1 MKIKII
7 VFLCIIILSGCRLN
21 GQMQMPRDV
30 VTGAEQMEA
39 YLPLLKD
46 KKVGIVANHTS
57 MVGDIHLVD
66 TLLKHDVNI
75 LRIFSPEHGFRG
87 QAGAGEHVRDDVDQ
101 VTDLPIVSLYGSH
114 RKPTKEDLKGI
125 DMMVFDMQDVGTR
138 FYTYISTMTYVMDA
152 CAQFNVPLIV
162 LDRPNPN
169 GFYVDGPVLDP
180 GFTSFVGLH
189 PVPVV
194 YGMTIGEYALMV
206 NGERWLDD
214 GRHCTLKVI
223 KLDNYDHNTLYDLP
237 LKPSP
242 NLPNMK
248 SVYLYPSLCF
258 FEGTIVSVGRGTEYP
273 FQVIG
278 HPDYHLGSYTFTP
291 QSTPGAALHP
301 KHEGKSCNGHNL
313 QAATSDI
320 LDERKLNL
328 SWLIAMYKALLVNH
342 GFFNN
347 YFDKLA
353 GTDKLRKQIKSGL
366 SESEI
371 RKSWQKDVMKFK
383 EIRRQ
388 YLLYAD
394 FE

>member
-1 MKIKII
+1 MKTKII
-7 VFLCIIILSGCRLN
+7 VFLCIITLTGCRSN
-21 GQMQMPRDV
+21 GQMLMPRDV
-30 VTGAEQMEA
+30 LTGAERMEA
-39 YLPLLKD
+39 YLPLLKNN
-46 KKVGIVANHTS
+46 KVGIVANHTS

-66 TLLKHDVNI
+66 TLLKRDVEI

-87 QAGAGEHVRDDVDQ
+87 QAGAGEHVKDDVDQ
-101 VTDLPIVSLYGSH
+101 ITGLPIVSLYGSH
-114 RKPTKEDLKGI
+114 RKPTEEDLKGI
-125 DMMVFDMQDVGTR
+125 DMMVFDMQDVGAR

-152 CAQFNVPLIV
+152 CAEFDVPLIV

-169 GFYVDGPVLDP
+169 GFYVDGPVLEP
-180 GFTSFVGLH
+180 EFTSFVGMH

-223 KLDNYDHNTLYDLP
+223 KLEHYDHNTLYDLP
-237 LKPSP
+237 VKPSP

-273 FQVIG
+273 FQIIG

-291 QSTPGAALHP
+291 QSMPGAALHP

-313 QAATSDI
+313 QAAASDI
-320 LDERKLNL
+320 PEARKLNL
-328 SWLIAMYKALLVNH
+328 RWLIAMYKALSVDH
-342 GFFNN
+342 PFFNN

-371 RKSWQKDVMKFK
+371 RKSWQKDLKEFK
-383 EIRRQ
+383 EIRKQ